1 MFLAAAESQAGI
13 RYAARQGQ
21 RVPIHLTASGQ
32 ALLSQ
37 MPERD
42 REAILRKAGFEARGP
57 AAARTLEEVRA
68 QIEGGRA
75 RGWFRSASYWSADL
89 GGVSIPVAVE
99 GRVFSLTVAGPL
111 FRVEAKEELHAR
123 LLHRAVAEAFG
134 PDHAARTLS
143 GMRVLV

>member
-1 MFLAAAESQAGI
+1 
-13 RYAARQGQ
+13 
-21 RVPIHLTASGQ
+21 
-32 ALLSQ
+32 